1 MSVYFDNNATTQ
13 PDERVVDAM
22 LPFLRAGYGNPS
34 GVHGLARDA
43 RSAVDG
49 AREHVAALVNV
60 HVSQVLFTS
69 GGTEA
74 NNIALKGA
82 VWGMAIERM
91 VVSAVEHASV
101 MDVAAYLRESG
112 CQVRELDVDHQGV
125 VDMAAARGVVEQFRP
140 QFCSVMAANNETGAV
155 QPTLAVADL
164 VRANGGV
171 MHIDAVQALGKV
183 PVDFLQSGAH
193 LMSLSGHKIY
203 GPKGV
208 GALIVD
214 KAIDFV
220 PLFHGGGQERGLR
233 SGTENVAA
241 IVGFGKAAQLALK
254 EGVERSAHVLELRRE
269 LERRLRS
276 LAGVTLFS
284 DAADKLPNTVFF
296 GANGID
302 GETLIVA
309 LDTLGV
315 AVASG
320 AACASKS
327 ARASHVLL
335 AMGIEESLARSAVR
349 VSLGHNNTFD
359 EVSFF
364 VRALEKQLKLF
375 SSMPALW

>member
-22 LPFLRAGYGNPS
+22 LPFLGASYGNPS
-34 GVHGLARDA
+34 GVHGLAREA
-43 RSAVDG
+43 RRAVDD

-74 NNIALKGA
+74 NNLALKGT
-82 VWGMAIERM
+82 VRGMAIERM

-101 MDVAAYLRESG
+101 MDVAAYVRESG
-112 CQVRELDVDHQGV
+112 CQVRELDVDPQGV
-125 VDMAAARGVVEQFRP
+125 VDMAAARRVAEEFRP

-164 VRANGGV
+164 MRANGGV
-171 MHIDAVQALGKV
+171 MHVDAVQALGKLL
-183 PVDFLQSGAH
+183 VDFPQSGAH

-241 IVGFGKAAQLALK
+241 IVGFGKAAELALK
-254 EGVERSAHVLELRRE
+254 EGAERSAHVLELRCA
-269 LERRLRS
+269 LEQRLRT

-284 DAADKLPNTVFF
+284 DSADKLPNTVFF
-296 GANGID
+296 GLDGID

-320 AACASKS
+320 SACASKS

-349 VSLGHNNTFD
+349 VSFGCNNTLE

-364 VRALEKQLKLF
+364 VRVLERQLKSFL
-375 SSMPALW
+375 SMPALW